1 MERKGLSLFATS
13 QTELVGL
20 GAAEIVSLPLCQ
32 VSLKVLGFQR
42 DHTASGFYMGS
53 REPDSDE
60 QVCGKGPGSHDFF
73 PVT

>member
-20 GAAEIVSLPLCQ
+20 GTAISLPLCQ

-42 DHTASGFYMGS
+42 DHSASGFYMGS
-53 REPDSDE
+53 RKPDSDE
-60 QVCGKGPGSHDFF
+60 QVCVKGPESLNFF